1 MSNNAKVVA
10 AGGVV
15 VGIALIW
22 LIGFWPALLVMVG
35 VPVAAYLML
44 DSSQRR
50 RLRSRISRKEIGR

>member
-1 MSNNAKVVA
+1 MSKSSKVA

-22 LIGFWPALLVMVG
+22 IIGFWPALLVMVG

-44 DSSQRR
+44 DKTQRR
-50 RLRSRISRKEIGR
+50 RLQRITRKELGR

>member
-1 MSNNAKVVA
+1 MSKSAKVA

-15 VGIALIW
+15 VGIALMI
-22 LIGFWPALLVMVG
+22 LVGFWPGLLIMIG

-50 RLRSRISRKEIGR
+50 RLRGISRKQIGR